1 MKPVKN
7 GISNSECNFSTVEI
21 TCNTL
26 NSPDADQRHRDCF
39 YCWKAGIGNLNLL
52 AVLALYLLA
61 QQEGF
66 GISNHG
72 LKEKDQDLIKPS
84 HVRSD
89 DDDEGDEAA
98 EAATEGSN
106 LQTESGFCWT

>member
-1 MKPVKN
+1 M
-7 GISNSECNFSTVEI
+7 
-21 TCNTL
+21 
-26 NSPDADQRHRDCF
+26 
-39 YCWKAGIGNLNLL
+39 L

-89 DDDEGDEAA
+89 DDDEGDEAGKQRQKDQTYRRSPA
-98 EAATEGSN
+98 SAGPEQIQESN
-106 LQTESGFCWT
+106 KHTLGGYNSLIK